1 MKHLDNL
8 TIHRFRGLRDLT
20 LQDLGQI
27 NILVGGNNS
36 GKTSVLEAI
45 STYCRPLDPLE
56 WLNTSWRREI
66 KYSRKPRLEALKWL
80 FPQNKEE
87 EQLDFYQMETHVSGN
102 GKFLVRESRAIY
114 QEFEGVELSE
124 DDESQSSD
132 YLGFDNTLRGAE
144 IELKAIISDSPNELS
159 EFFEIWENERLTNR
173 RIRSDAMLSV
183 DTVTPFSH
191 RIEQSQVGLLSEA
204 IFQRFKPEVIKLLQG
219 IDSGII
225 DLAILSHRG
234 KRSSLYI
241 DHKQLGILP
250 LSAVGDG
257 VRRLL
262 LIALTLSKVRGGVL
276 LIDEIEKAIHTDSLC
291 SSFTWIVQWCQRLD
305 VQLFATTH
313 SLETVDAMLDASDTE
328 TDLVLYRLE
337 KWELQTKVIRL
348 EREILQRL
356 REDLGQEVRV

>member
-8 TIHRFRGLRDLT
+8 TIHQFRGLRDLT

-27 NILVGGNNS
+27 NLLVGANNS

-45 STYCRPLDPLE
+45 STHC
-56 WLNTSWRREI
+56 LN
-66 KYSRKPRLEALKWL
+66 A
-80 FPQNKEE
+80 
-87 EQLDFYQMETHVSGN
+87 V
-102 GKFLVRESRAIY
+102 
-114 QEFEGVELSE
+114 
-124 DDESQSSD
+124 
-132 YLGFDNTLRGAE
+132 
-144 IELKAIISDSPNELS
+144 
-159 EFFEIWENERLTNR
+159 LT
-173 RIRSDAMLSV
+173 V
-183 DTVTPFSH
+183 DTVTPFSYGS
-191 RIEQSQVGLLSEA
+191 EELLSEA
-204 IFQRFKPEVIKLLQG
+204 TFQRFKSEVIKLLQG

-234 KRSSLYI
+234 QRPSLYI

-262 LIALTLSKVRGGVL
+262 CIALRLSKVRGGVL

-291 SSFTWIVQWCQRLD
+291 SSFTWMVQWCQRLD

-313 SLETVDAMLDASDTE
+313 SLETVDAMLGASDTE

-348 EREILQRL
+348 EREILQRV